1 MREKAVAIVGC
12 GTAGPAAALFLKRL
26 GHDVTV
32 FEQFATPQPVG
43 AGLLLQPSGLAV
55 LDMLG
60 LGADARKLGAPIH
73 WVFGRRPDLR
83 PVLRLRYR
91 DLAPGLQGVGIHR
104 GTLFDL
110 LLGAL
115 SEAGIPVVPGTRIVQ
130 IDDRTPRLRI
140 ADADGRRHGPFDL
153 IVFANGADSAIR
165 TSLGLTRRESPYP
178 WGALWTICPDRRGS
192 FHDGLRQVYDG
203 SRRMAGVL
211 PVGQSPGQ
219 PDGPSLVS
227 LFWSLRVDAFDDW
240 EAGGLERWKGEVR
253 TFWPLTRE
261 ILDTIEDPAQIR
273 RATYR
278 DVVLDRCHTGSILL
292 IGDAAHG
299 TSPQLGQGANMA
311 LLDAAALG
319 EAMGAADGVDEAL
332 AVYARRRR
340 AHQRF
345 YQRVSRAMTPF
356 FQSDEER
363 HGRLRDAVFPLA
375 CRVPL
380 VRRQMLETLAGVKTG
395 AFSKL
400 RLDPAR
406 H

>member
-32 FEQFATPQPVG
+32 FEQSAMPQPVG

-60 LGADARKLGAPIH
+60 LGEDARELGAPVQ
-73 WVFGRRPDLR
+73 WVFGRRRDLR
-83 PVLRLRYR
+83 PVLRLHYR
-91 DLAPGLQGVGIHR
+91 DLAPGLHGLGIHR
-104 GTLFDL
+104 GALFGL
-110 LLGAL
+110 LERAL
-115 SEAGIPVVPGTRIVQ
+115 SDDGIPVAAGTRIVQ

-140 ADADGRRHGPFDL
+140 ADEEGRRHGPFDL

-165 TSLGLTRRESPYP
+165 TSLGLTRRETPYP
-178 WGALWTICPDRRGS
+178 WGALWTICLDRRGS
-192 FHDGLRQVYDG
+192 FQDGLRQVYDG
-203 SRRMAGVL
+203 TRRMAGAL
-211 PVGQSPGQ
+211 PVGRLPGQ
-219 PDGPSLVS
+219 AEGPSLVS
-227 LFWSLRVDAFDDW
+227 LFWSLRTDAFDDW
-240 EAGGLERWKGEVR
+240 EAGGLDRWKREVR
-253 TFWPLTRE
+253 TFWPLTHE
-261 ILDTIEDPAQIR
+261 ILETIEDPAQVQ

-278 DVVLDRCHTGSILL
+278 DVVLGRCHAGSVLL

-299 TSPQLGQGANMA
+299 MSPQLGQGANMA

-319 EAMGAADGVDEAL
+319 EAMGAADGVDDAL
-332 AVYARRRR
+332 AAYARLRR

-345 YQRVSRAMTPF
+345 YRWASRAMTPF

-363 HGRLRDAVFPLA
+363 HGRLRDAVFPRA
-375 CRVPL
+375 CHVPMI
-380 VRRQMLETLAGVKTG
+380 RRHMLETLAGVKTG
-395 AFSKL
+395 VFSTL